1 MSNSDKLKRYV
12 WALIPIICLIFL
24 NQMILF
30 NKIPLASDTI
40 SHKPIANW
48 SKEYDEN
55 NSDQA
60 FWYPHL
66 FGGIPTLG
74 SNILAPGNPLN
85 GILNFFLINRG
96 LKYWFYFSIGG
107 LGLFIYLRSRGQSLL
122 AAFFGGIIFSLTPY
136 MFGLI
141 NAGHS
146 SKLIALSISPWV
158 FMAADYILTRR
169 YKRGVLLLA
178 LTASWQLWANHPQV
192 VYYTWMIITFWWIWL
207 QACALFEKRWSIAN
221 EGKVTLL
228 IIAGLILTLF
238 IVTMPYSFV
247 YEFQGHSN
255 RGAPSVLDQ
264 SNETES
270 GVKWEYATQWSF
282 QPKELISFIYPY
294 YFGMQNYPT
303 RDIKSAAYWGGMPFT
318 QSTHYFGILVVLIAI
333 LGAVLNRPDRFQ
345 TFLWVTS
352 GLILLVGFGNY
363 IPLLYGPLFKLAPFF
378 SKFRVPSMI
387 YALLPFTFGVLAA
400 FGLDNILKL
409 IKEDSAINRK
419 VIKKVV
425 IIFGGFIGLTLI
437 YLLFGGS
444 LVNFFKPG
452 EANQYDPRI
461 IPQIKAVRM
470 DLFQKGIILALAIST
485 GGFAAIWLGIKQ
497 KVKPQFVGIAIIALT
512 VVDLWVVDNE
522 FLYLKN
528 ARQMEQ
534 QFQPNKITEFLTADT
549 DLFRIFPVDELN
561 TNWYG
566 YFGLASIG
574 GYRPVKLR
582 NYQDL
587 MDAGGFNNVSVLNM
601 LNVKYLITAKNITH
615 PSMRLALPGGKRVFE
630 NTAVLPKAWIVNR
643 VTKVTDQKE
652 SLQKVLTKEF
662 SPESEAIVINFKNE
676 DITPTGGGEVVVNE
690 YSDNEIELSV
700 TSNGNGL
707 LVLSEI
713 YYKPGWLASVDGI
726 ETTIY
731 QTNHVLRSVVVPDGK
746 HTVRFFY
753 NDHKWKITR
762 LLSRL
767 SLAFTLLAIAYI
779 YRVQIV
785 GLIKRKQ

>member
-1 MSNSDKLKRYV
+1 VSKLNINWKLSV
-12 WALIPIICLIFL
+12 TVIVVIVMLFLFKMIFL
-24 NQMILF
+24 NQVAR
-30 NKIPLASDTI
+30 ASDTVARQPI
-40 SHKPIANW
+40 SNW
-48 SKEYDEN
+48 SAEYVQEHNDMP
-55 NSDQA
+55 
-60 FWYPHL
+60 FWSPIIFSGMPTNGSYLISNYGPLNTFILKLINKGVTYGIFFIIAGLGVYRLLKKLNMTELVAL
-66 FGGIPTLG
+66 FGGIVY
-74 SNILAPGNPLN
+74 AV
-85 GILNFFLINRG
+85 
-96 LKYWFYFSIGG
+96 
-107 LGLFIYLRSRGQSLL
+107 
-122 AAFFGGIIFSLTPY
+122 TPY
-136 MFGLI
+136 QFGLI
-141 NAGHS
+141 NAGHGA
-146 SKLIALSISPWV
+146 KLISLVYFPW
-158 FMAADYILTRR
+158 I
-169 YKRGVLLLA
+169 LLA
-178 LTASWQLWANHPQV
+178 AYNLFFHQKRINLIWLALMTALQLWANHPQM
-192 VYYTWMIITFWWIWL
+192 VYYTWMVVIFFWLWNLVADRISNT
-207 QACALFEKRWSIAN
+207 QTVRQGTIASLMLV
-221 EGKVTLL
+221 G
-228 IIAGLILTLF
+228 GLILAFVL
-238 IVTMPYSFV
+238 VSDPYVSV
-247 YEFQGHSN
+247 YEFQEHSN
-255 RGAPSVLDQ
+255 RGASSVLDK
-264 SNETES
+264 SGATDS
-270 GVKWEYATQWSF
+270 GVQWDYATQWSF